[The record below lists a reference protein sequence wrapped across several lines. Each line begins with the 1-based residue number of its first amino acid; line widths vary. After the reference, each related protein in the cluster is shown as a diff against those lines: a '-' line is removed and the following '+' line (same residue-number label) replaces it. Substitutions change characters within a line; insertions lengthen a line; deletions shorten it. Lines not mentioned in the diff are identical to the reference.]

1 MNASHAPGHYPD
13 PYSPE
18 PSVGNRPDPLAEL
31 ELRWERLARTL
42 HDLRTENNALRGE
55 LQAHENHLEQVER
68 ELADRMEEIAQ
79 LHEEKNGVEARINGL
94 LARYEE
100 IG

>member
-1 MNASHAPGHYPD
+1 MNASHATGHYPD

-18 PSVGNRPDPLAEL
+18 ATAANRPDPLAEL
-31 ELRWERLARTL
+31 ELRWERLARIL

-55 LQAHENHLEQVER
+55 LQAHENHLEQMER
-68 ELADRMEEIAQ
+68 ELADRMEEVAL
-79 LHEEKNGVEARINGL
+79 LHAEKNGVDARINSL